1 MLLHRLGYNPA
12 DAIRERRLSRI
23 DERAYGVVFRIVAFE
38 LPVRRLGSETCVPG
52 ETGSTRRRIIEIL
65 KLTGP
70 QTSAELAQQLGVTTV
85 AVRQHLQILSEQNLL
100 VSADEKRS
108 VGRPARRWY
117 LSSVALP
124 MFPDDHERLAL
135 DLIEAIDESLGS
147 DALARVL
154 EARTRLQIER
164 YRARMPADTGTLGQ
178 LVQALVDIRNEEGH
192 MAECFA
198 DGDGRWILV
207 QNHCPICA
215 AANHCREICELEPR
229 LFQASLGDRA
239 TVRRTEYIQDG
250 SRRCAYE
257 IVATDPSC
265 VH

>member
-1 MLLHRLGYNPA
+1 MA
-12 DAIRERRLSRI
+12 
-23 DERAYGVVFRIVAFE
+23 
-38 LPVRRLGSETCVPG
+38 G
-52 ETGSTRRRIIEIL
+52 ETGFTRRRILDLL
-65 KLTGP
+65 KLRGP
-70 QTSAELAQQLGVTTV
+70 QTSAELAAQLGVTSV
-85 AVRQHLQILSEQNLL
+85 AVRQHLQILSQKNLL
-100 VSADEKRS
+100 VSAEERRS

-135 DLIEAIDESLGS
+135 DLIEAIDEGLGGE
-147 DALARVL
+147 ALRRVL
-154 EARTRLQIER
+154 EMRTRRQIKR
-164 YRARMPADTGTLGQ
+164 YQARMPGAGCTLEQ
-178 LVQALVDIRNEEGH
+178 LVNALVDIRTEEGH

-215 AANHCREICELEPR
+215 AANNCREICQLEPR
-229 LFQASLGDRA
+229 LFQASLGNRA

-257 IVATDPSC
+257 IVAAEQGSM
-265 VH
+265 H